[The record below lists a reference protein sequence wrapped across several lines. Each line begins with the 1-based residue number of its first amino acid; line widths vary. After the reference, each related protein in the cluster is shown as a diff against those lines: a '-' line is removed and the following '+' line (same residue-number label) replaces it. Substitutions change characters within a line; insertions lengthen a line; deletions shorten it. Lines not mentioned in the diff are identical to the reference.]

1 MDARIVPALI
11 SHALLLAPKT
21 RSADRDEL
29 WAAAKMEPL
38 EAILASMQASSN
50 TCATL
55 LLNGEPACIFGCR
68 YDGETGYP
76 WMIGSDLL
84 VQHAKPFLQLCPTWV
99 EKMRQGVTKLENYV
113 DARNT
118 VAIRWL
124 KRLGFKFDDAAPYGP
139 LNLPFHRFTME
150 GKP

>member
-1 MDARIVPALI
+1 MGAKIIQALP
-11 SHALLLAPKT
+11 SHAILLAP
-21 RSADRDEL
+21 RVRFEDRDEL

-38 EAILASMQASSN
+38 EAILSSMQASSN

-55 LLNGEPACIFGCR
+55 MIDGTPACIFGCS
-68 YDGETGYP
+68 YADGVGTP

-84 VQHAKPFLQLCPTWV
+84 VHHAKTFLQLCPTWV
-99 EKMRQGVTKLENYV
+99 EKMRQGVIKLENYV
-113 DARNT
+113 DARNV

-124 KRLGFKFDDAAPYGP
+124 KRLGFKFDEAAPYGP

-150 GKP
+150 GTP